1 MEKEEIKALT
11 ETSARSKS
19 NTRRIEK
26 LEEVVDAIH
35 GFAKNLAVM
44 NANIEGMNNTL
55 VNLVGR
61 VTHIENR
68 EVDDIRK
75 TKWEL
80 KRSIISTLVGIVI
93 GGLVSYI
100 VMIISSIN

>member
-44 NANIEGMNNTL
+44 NVNIEGMNNTL

-61 VTHIENR
+61 VTSIENR
-68 EVDDIRK
+68 EVNEVRK

-80 KRSIISTLVGIVI
+80 KRSIINTLVGVMI
-93 GGLVSYI
+93 GGVFAY
-100 VMIISSIN
+100 VMMVINMM